1 MSNHS
6 NFEEIKEQFINA
18 DLEEKIR
25 LYTTS
30 QNLTVDQFKELLKY
44 FPIKHLEQLEK
55 AMG

>member
-30 QNLTVDQFKELLKY
+30 QNLTVEQFKELLKY
-44 FPIKHLEQLEK
+44 FPIQHLGELEK

>member
-6 NFEEIKEQFINA
+6 NFERIKEQFINA

-25 LYTTS
+25 IYTTTAG
-30 QNLTVDQFKELLKY
+30 LTVEQFKELLKY
-44 FPIKHLEQLEK
+44 FPLKHLAQLEK